1 VAEIVLAYCASHAP
15 MMSSAR
21 MAAPEEQRNHFFGA
35 LDHIREEAVARGV
48 QACVVLSNEHYTN
61 FFLENFPQI
70 CIGLGEKNWGPTEE
84 WLPIDKVWIP
94 GHAGLA
100 NHIARYTL
108 NSGFDPAFSHQ
119 LELDHGIMTVYY
131 ELDHDMKIPLV
142 PIVQNCA
149 VPPLMPVR
157 RAYEFGK
164 ALGEAIRSYTGLQRV
179 AIIGAGGLSHWI
191 GNPRVGDIAEDF
203 DRWFLERLERGEL
216 DQVLD
221 MPGQRARAG
230 RQRCPRDPQL
240 GGGRRRRGA
249 DPRPHA
255 GLRAGL
261 PLDHRHGRR
270 RVGDAAGA
278 RPDLRNR
285 GGAGHPTRGVT
296 HMTTTDSTPGG
307 GVDMEAVA
315 QRVRDLSDQVMAQ
328 AKKNGLTFLEGYE
341 RVLKNMLDLEEQA
354 ARGTGQDWATTLATH
369 ARQLRPRDLG
379 GLPRRVRDQLKS

>member
-1 VAEIVLAYCASHAP
+1 VAEIVLAYCSSHAP

-21 MAAPEEQRNHFFGA
+21 MAAPEEQRNNFLGA
-35 LDHIREEAVARGV
+35 LARVRDEARARDV

-94 GHAGLA
+94 GHAGLG

-108 NSGFDPAFSHQ
+108 DHGFDPAFSHQ

-131 ELDHDMKIPLV
+131 ELDETMKLPLV

-164 ALGEAIRSYTGLQRV
+164 ALGEAIRSYDGLERV
-179 AIIGAGGLSHWI
+179 ALIGAGGLSHWI
-191 GNPRVGDIAEDF
+191 GNPRVGDIDEEF

-221 MPGQRARAG
+221 MQDDEIELAG
-230 RQRCPRDPQL
+230 NGNHEMRTWV
-240 GGGRRRRGA
+240 A
-249 DPRPHA
+249 
-255 GLRAGL
+255 
-261 PLDHRHGRR
+261 
-270 RVGDAAGA
+270 VAGA
-278 RPDLRNR
+278 VAPVRAKTLAYEPVYPWIT
-285 GGAGHPTRGVT
+285 GMGVAFWET
-296 HMTTTDSTPGG
+296 
-307 GVDMEAVA
+307 
-315 QRVRDLSDQVMAQ
+315 Q
-328 AKKNGLTFLEGYE
+328 N
-341 RVLKNMLDLEEQA
+341 
-354 ARGTGQDWATTLATH
+354 GQDQASATAAENSSREESLA
-369 ARQLRPRDLG
+369 
-379 GLPRRVRDQLKS
+379 